1 MRLRIGSS
9 AEERRALWRQL
20 EENPVATMEEHRK
33 LWERGSGGGARRVP
47 VATMSRAIRRLG
59 WTYKEDVLA
68 TERDEEARARWR
80 ERVARLDPERLVF
93 VGTQRS

>member
-9 AEERRALWRQL
+9 AEERRALWRRQL
-20 EENPVATMEEHRK
+20 EENPGATLEEHRK
-33 LWERGSGGGARRVP
+33 LWERGSGGARRVP

-59 WTYKEDVLA
+59 WTYKKDVLA